1 MACISWIWIESI
13 YFDNGFET
21 AETMDEQ
28 SQTIRRKQAERLL
41 ESIGSNGGGGKTLKM
56 SERRLSKWR
65 REDSQNGGE
74 TTLKVVEKRLSKW
87 RREHSQNGGEN

>member
-41 ESIGSNGGGGKTLKM
+41 ESIGSNGGGGRLSKCWREDSQIGGEKTLKM
-56 SERRLSKWR
+56 AERKLSK
-65 REDSQNGGE
+65 
-74 TTLKVVEKRLSKW
+74 
-87 RREHSQNGGEN
+87 